1 MRKIFYK
8 IPKLGKIVKQRD
20 SALNMIK
27 DLELRE
33 RRLLENKEKMNC
45 FKDIFLSPWTDKWKI
60 FYVNKNNEIDKYISQ
75 LKSGLDKESKLVV
88 DNLWEK
94 IIFLIPYNKHKKS
107 FLYKVEDFFTKKEL
121 IEQKKNIDLS
131 RYNIPNGVNIEK
143 PVFLNK
149 NGLAFL
155 PKRILLKIKGKI
167 IVDGGAYFGD
177 SALVFL
183 EYTPSRVYSF
193 EPVNLTYKKLKETI
207 RINKMGDIV
216 TPIKLGL
223 GKKAGKA
230 FIKGTNSAA
239 SLTTSDFKNAQEI
252 SITSIDDFFSGKND
266 VIGLIKL
273 DVEGE
278 ELGVIKGA
286 LETIKRDKPILLI
299 SVYHRPE
306 DFFFIKPLIDDLN
319 LGYKFMI
326 RKTSSFRV
334 TSETVL
340 IGYSG

>member
-1 MRKIFYK
+1 M
-8 IPKLGKIVKQRD
+8 
-20 SALNMIK
+20 
-27 DLELRE
+27 E
-33 RRLLENKEKMNC
+33 
-45 FKDIFLSPWTDKWKI
+45 
-60 FYVNKNNEIDKYISQ
+60 
-75 LKSGLDKESKLVV
+75 
-88 DNLWEK
+88 
-94 IIFLIPYNKHKKS
+94 
-107 FLYKVEDFFTKKEL
+107 
-121 IEQKKNIDLS
+121 
-131 RYNIPNGVNIEK
+131 
-143 PVFLNK
+143 
-149 NGLAFL
+149 
-155 PKRILLKIKGKI
+155 
-167 IVDGGAYFGD
+167 
-177 SALVFL
+177 
-183 EYTPSRVYSF
+183 
-193 EPVNLTYKKLKETI
+193 KLKEAI